1 MAMIYVAERS
11 NTLDSVLIRIA
22 ERTELK
28 IEQQLGTMVRLIEPL
43 TLVLIG
49 ALVTFVLAGLLL
61 PIFDMS
67 GAV

>member
-1 MAMIYVAERS
+1 
-11 NTLDSVLIRIA
+11 
-22 ERTELK
+22 
-28 IEQQLGTMVRLIEPL
+28 MVRLIEPL